1 MNSLP
6 ATPWLRN
13 ILAPTLGVIVAMI
26 FFMMASLYQQTLEEQ
41 QRALHIEKIAE
52 IRANIEGAFNG
63 ATNLT
68 AGLIAFVSS
77 TGDISQD
84 FFKKLSESLIEQNS
98 LIRNITLAPNNIINY
113 VYPLTGNEAALG
125 LDLLNHPTQGAATK
139 VMIETGE
146 PVLAGP
152 YDLVQGGVGVI
163 HRVPIF
169 LTDELGSSYWGLMS
183 TPIDFSAL
191 IELSGINDSK
201 LGLTLA
207 MRSIEGTGADGVVF
221 WGDEQ
226 VFNDE
231 NAHHSYVNVLNGK
244 WEIAAISENST
255 AIPGQRLIRF
265 VKLMGGIFA
274 LLTTF
279 MVWQILR
286 MNEQLHASQMQYR
299 KLAQHDSLTGLPN
312 RVLLSDRF
320 EQAIA
325 RAERNREN
333 LVLLYMDLDGFK
345 RINDDHGHQT
355 GDLALAEIAK
365 RFRNTI
371 RSSDS
376 VIRMGGDEFIVL
388 LEKVKHL
395 DAVLSISDKLLKSVS
410 ETIRINTLEFN
421 LGMSIGV
428 ACFPNDGLTLDQLIT
443 AADHSMYKAKAAGK
457 NQISWSSDPYIYFD
471 RWDKDN
477 MS

>member
-1 MNSLP
+1 MKSLSS
-6 ATPWLRN
+6 TPLLRR
-13 ILAPTLGVIVAMI
+13 ILAPALGVLVALI

-41 QRALHIEKIAE
+41 QRAVQIERVAE

-77 TGDISQD
+77 TGEISQD
-84 FFKKLSESLIEQNS
+84 FFNQLSESLIAQNH
-98 LIRNITLAPNNIINY
+98 LIRNITLAPGNIIRY
-113 VYPLTGNEAALG
+113 VYPLAGNEAALG
-125 LDLLNHPTQGAATK
+125 LDLLNHPTQGEATR
-139 VMIETGE
+139 VMIETGK

-152 YDLVQGGVGVI
+152 YNLVQGGVGVI
-163 HRVPIF
+163 HRVPIY
-169 LTDELGSSYWGLMS
+169 LKDEADVTYWGLMS
-183 TPIDFSAL
+183 TPIDFTAL
-191 IELSGINDSK
+191 LELSGIHDPK
-201 LGLTLA
+201 LDLSLA
-207 MRSIEGTGADGVVF
+207 MRSVEGTGTDGVIF
-221 WGDEQ
+221 WGDEK
-226 VFNDE
+226 VFSHP
-231 NAHHSYVNVLNGK
+231 NALHTYISVLNGK
-244 WEIAAISENST
+244 WEIAAIAEGD
-255 AIPGQRLIRF
+255 IPVSGQRLILS

-274 LLTTF
+274 LLTAF
-279 MVWQILR
+279 MIWQLLR
-286 MNEQLHASQMQYR
+286 MNEQLHASQLQYR
-299 KLAQHDSLTGLPN
+299 QLAQHDSLTGLPN
-312 RVLLSDRF
+312 RILLSDRF
-320 EQAIA
+320 EQAVA

-388 LEKVKHL
+388 LENVHNV

-410 ETIRINTLEFN
+410 ETIKINSLEFN

-428 ACFPNDGLTLDQLIT
+428 ACFPNDGLTLDQMIT
-443 AADHSMYKAKAAGK
+443 AADHAMYQAKAAGK
-457 NQISWSSDPYIYFD
+457 NQISWSSDPNIYFA
-471 RWDKDN
+471 R
-477 MS
+477 

>member
-1 MNSLP
+1 MKSLP
-6 ATPWLRN
+6 STPLLRR
-13 ILAPTLGVIVAMI
+13 ILAPTLGMLVAMI

-84 FFKKLSESLIEQNS
+84 FFNQLSESLIEQNT

-125 LDLLNHPTQGAATK
+125 LDLLNHPTQGAATR

-152 YDLVQGGVGVI
+152 YNLVQGGVGVI

-169 LTDELGSSYWGLMS
+169 LADELGSRYWGLMS
-183 TPIDFSAL
+183 TPIDFTAL
-191 IELSGINDSK
+191 IELSGINDPT
-201 LGLTLA
+201 LGLTIA
-207 MRSIEGTGADGVVF
+207 MRSVQGTGADGVVF
-221 WGDEQ
+221 WGDEAIFTHQ
-226 VFNDE
+226 
-231 NAHHSYVNVLNGK
+231 NAHRSYINVLNGK
-244 WEIAAISENST
+244 WEIAAIGKVSS
-255 AIPGQRLIRF
+255 AIPGHRLILF
-265 VKLMGGIFA
+265 VKLIGGIFA

-279 MVWQILR
+279 MTWQILR
-286 MNEQLHASQMQYR
+286 MNERLHASQIQYR
-299 KLAQHDSLTGLPN
+299 QLAQHDSLTGLPN

-325 RAERNREN
+325 RAERNHEN

-388 LEKVKHL
+388 LENVHHV
-395 DAVLSISDKLLKSVS
+395 DAVLSISDKLLKTVS
-410 ETIRINTLEFN
+410 ETIHIDSLAFN
-421 LGMSIGV
+421 IGMSIGV

-443 AADHSMYKAKAAGK
+443 AADHAMYNAKAAGK
-457 NQISWSSDPYIYFD
+457 NQISWSSDPNLYFA
-471 RWDKDN
+471 R
-477 MS
+477 